1 MSAVD
6 NAGPFSGRVLVLD
19 DDDQVRHMLCMALQ
33 VVGFDPLEAG
43 SAYEAYR
50 RLATGRPPEAMIIDL
65 QETETQGLEVLRYI
79 RAHSDLQDMPIVFL
93 AGQTS
98 TDLHWRA
105 LTSGADWY
113 FSKPLSLRELQ
124 SRVDSLVRQ
133 GRPLAVQSRG

>member
-1 MSAVD
+1 
-6 NAGPFSGRVLVLD
+6 LD
-19 DDDQVRHMLCMALQ
+19 DDDQVRQMLCTALQ
-33 VVGFDPLEAG
+33 VAGFDTLEAA

-79 RAHSDLQDMPIVFL
+79 RAHSDLQDLPIIFL
-93 AGQTS
+93 AVQTS

-105 LTSGADWY
+105 LTGGADWF

-124 SRVDSLVRQ
+124 NRVASLVRQ
-133 GRPLAVQSRG
+133 GRPLAAQSSS

>member
-6 NAGPFSGRVLVLD
+6 AGPSSGRVLVLD
-19 DDDQVRHMLCMALQ
+19 DDDQVRQMLCTAIQ
-33 VVGFDPLEAG
+33 VAGFDCLEAA

-79 RAHSDLQDMPIVFL
+79 RAHSDLLDMPIVFL
-93 AGQTS
+93 AAQTN

-105 LTSGADWY
+105 LTCGADWF
-113 FSKPLSLRELQ
+113 FSTPLSLRELL
-124 SRVDSLVRQ
+124 SRVASLVGL
-133 GRPLAVQSRG
+133 GRPVAVQSRR

>member
-6 NAGPFSGRVLVLD
+6 AGPSAGRVLVLD

-33 VVGFDPLEAG
+33 VVAFDTLEAG

-50 RLATGRPPEAMIIDL
+50 RLATGRPPDAMIIDL

-93 AGQTS
+93 AAQTS
-98 TDLHWRA
+98 ADLHWRA
-105 LTSGADWY
+105 LTSGADWF

-124 SRVDSLVRQ
+124 HRVASLVRQ
-133 GRPLAVQSRG
+133 GRPLAVHSRS